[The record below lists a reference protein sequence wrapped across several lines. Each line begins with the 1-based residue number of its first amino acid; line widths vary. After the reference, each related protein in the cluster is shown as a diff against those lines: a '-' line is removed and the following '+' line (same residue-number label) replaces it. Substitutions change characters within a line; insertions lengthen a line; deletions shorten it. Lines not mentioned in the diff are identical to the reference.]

1 MSAPAGLRLERADL
15 ATTAAALRALQP
27 STAHE
32 VSAAKAAWPSIAHG
46 VPHTLTPQARAAI
59 AAVRA
64 RVRTIE
70 RLGRTMALSGL
81 LPRVLQEGGSAT
93 LTGPA
98 AQLAG
103 LYRNY
108 LLLAAR
114 GWKLIEASV
123 DEIQSGG
130 AGAHFARENIGLYI
144 ESVYDAHFTLAQ
156 IGKQLQDG
164 YRKLGG
170 ARAFGPRLTQADVEA
185 LSGAYSEAAVRLH
198 PHVTARLG
206 S

>member
-1 MSAPAGLRLERADL
+1 MSAPAGVRLERADL
-15 ATTAAALRALQP
+15 ATTAAALRALRP
-27 STAHE
+27 ATAQE

-64 RVRTIE
+64 RVQTIE
-70 RLGRTMALSGL
+70 RLGRTMTLSGL
-81 LPRVLQEGGSAT
+81 LPPVLQEGGSAT

-98 AQLAG
+98 AQIAG

-123 DEIQSGG
+123 DQIQSGR
-130 AGAHFARENIGLYI
+130 AGARFARENIGLYI
-144 ESVYDAHFTLAQ
+144 ETVYDAHFTLAQ
-156 IGKQLQDG
+156 IGKQLQEG

-170 ARAFGPRLTQADVEA
+170 ARAFGPRLTQADMEA

-206 S
+206 F